1 MANAFKNHGKNLTD
15 ATLTEVFTASTE
27 TVVHSIT
34 ICNTN
39 GTDSVNASVSVI
51 DTSDGSAVYP
61 IISTAPIPADST
73 MVFADVK
80 LNVENTDIL
89 KAQSSHASGH
99 LTVFCST
106 LEIT

>member
-1 MANAFKNHGKNLTD
+1 MANAFKNHGKNLSGNTI
-15 ATLTEVFTASTE
+15 TTVFTASTE

-34 ICNTN
+34 ICNTSAA
-39 GTDSVNASVSVI
+39 SVDASVSI
-51 DTSDGSAVYP
+51 TDTSDSSTVYP
-61 IISTAPIPADST
+61 IISTAPIPANST

-80 LNVENTDIL
+80 LNVEDTDL
-89 KAQSSHASGH
+89 LRATSSHASGN

>member
-15 ATLTEVFTASTE
+15 ATLTTVFTASTE

-39 GTDSVNASVSVI
+39 GTDSINASVSVT
-51 DTSDGSAVYP
+51 DTSASLVFP

-80 LNVENTDIL
+80 LNVENTDL
-89 KAQSSHASGH
+89 LRAQSSHASGN

>member
-1 MANAFKNHGKNLTD
+1 MANAFKNHGKNLTN
-15 ATLTEVFTASTE
+15 ASLTTVFTASTE

-39 GTDSVNASVSVI
+39 GTDSINASVSVI
-51 DTSDGSAVYP
+51 DTSDSSTVYP

-80 LNVENTDIL
+80 LNVENLDLL

>member
-15 ATLTEVFTASTE
+15 ATLTTVFTAS
-27 TVVHSIT
+27 
-34 ICNTN
+34 
-39 GTDSVNASVSVI
+39 
-51 DTSDGSAVYP
+51 
-61 IISTAPIPADST
+61 IPADST

-80 LNVENTDIL
+80 LNVENTDL
-89 KAQSSHASGH
+89 LRAQSSHASGN